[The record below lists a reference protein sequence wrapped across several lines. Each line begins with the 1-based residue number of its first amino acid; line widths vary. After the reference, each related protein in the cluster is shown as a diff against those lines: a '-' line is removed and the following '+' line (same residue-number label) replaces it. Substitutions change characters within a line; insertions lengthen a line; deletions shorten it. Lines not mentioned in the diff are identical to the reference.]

1 MSISRKSDVKNHLS
15 PRFHT
20 KIHLCEPGSPEAAER
35 DSAAGA
41 PEANEPEVRGPEV
54 REPGSQPDATGYSQP
69 EPAAAY
75 PLGNES
81 SQSRLDLSST
91 SRRDLMAIVA
101 PRKIQG

>member
-20 KIHLCEPGSPEAAER
+20 KIHLCEA
-35 DSAAGA
+35 DSRESGVGA
-41 PEANEPEVRGPEV
+41 PEAREPES

-69 EPAAAY
+69 IPAAS
-75 PLGNES
+75 PLGHDS

-101 PRKIQG
+101 PRKILG